1 MTRALHTLD
10 CDVAPNFTAVYL
22 RVERGECAFIETH
35 TGHAR
40 PRLLQALD
48 THGLRP
54 EDVRYIVVTHAHL
67 DHAAGAG
74 GLLARCP
81 NATLLA
87 HPRAA
92 AHLIAPEKLVS
103 SAKRVYGEARFATLY
118 GEVEAAPPDR
128 VRVLEDHAT
137 FELGGAAFRVRH
149 TAGHARHHLVVH
161 DVEHGAV
168 FTGDALGLV
177 YPALQSR
184 GRFALA
190 STSPI
195 DFEPDEARRALD
207 TILGLGAATA
217 CLTHFGAFTDLEVI
231 AGQVRQWIDLSEALL
246 LRCMD
251 DASPVEAQVA
261 QVEAALRAA
270 LRPYGFSE
278 SELRLLATDLDLNA
292 QGIVVAAQRRR
303 R

>member
-1 MTRALHTLD
+1 M
-10 CDVAPNFTAVYL
+10 
-22 RVERGECAFIETH
+22 
-35 TGHAR
+35 
-40 PRLLQALD
+40 
-48 THGLRP
+48 
-54 EDVRYIVVTHAHL
+54 
-67 DHAAGAG
+67 
-74 GLLARCP
+74 
-81 NATLLA
+81 
-87 HPRAA
+87 
-92 AHLIAPEKLVS
+92 
-103 SAKRVYGEARFATLY
+103 Y
-118 GEVEAAPPDR
+118 GEVEAAPADR